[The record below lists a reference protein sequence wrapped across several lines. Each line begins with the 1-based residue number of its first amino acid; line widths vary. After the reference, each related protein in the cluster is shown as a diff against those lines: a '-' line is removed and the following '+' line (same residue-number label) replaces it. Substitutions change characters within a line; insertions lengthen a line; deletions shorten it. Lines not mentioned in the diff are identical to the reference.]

1 MNMKRLLSLV
11 AGAALVLAL
20 PVQAAAETMDA
31 SMAPSGMA
39 LVGDTLYV
47 ADVCHRAVWTVEDG
61 EAVLL
66 TGRTEVTDLSG
77 QPVAGY
83 NDGPFAQAAFSEPW
97 AIVPYDGGFLVSD
110 TGNHVLRYL
119 DLVEE
124 EVCTAAGTGRADFRD
139 GTGEQAAFDSPTGLA
154 VDSQGT
160 VYIADTGN
168 NVIRCMDE
176 DGKVTTYAGGEEGCT
191 LGNLETV
198 QFSGPTGLCWAD
210 GVLYVADTGN
220 HRIVAIADGEAAL
233 VAGAELPGEAAY
245 EGGYLNGPA
254 ELARFASPQG
264 VAVGADGTVYVADTG
279 NGAVRAIREGY
290 VTTLLSPDPSGTYP
304 ISPRSL
310 LCHGNALYMGDV
322 FAKVLV
328 SLPAKVAEPVFYDV
342 KEETWYAQAVRF
354 TTANGLFAG
363 IEEHVFAPD
372 IPMTRAMLV
381 TVLARLEGVDTTTGS
396 TWYEAGRQWA
406 MENGISDGTNM
417 DNPLTREQLATM
429 LWRYAGEPA
438 ASSLSGYADAA
449 GVSDWAA
456 QAMAWCVEQGII
468 GGTTATTLSPQ
479 TQATRAQVATILMR
493 FVESSG
499 RSSYSAGP

>member
-1 MNMKRLLSLV
+1 MNMKRLLSILTC
-11 AGAALVLAL
+11 AALAPVLTLPAL
-20 PVQAAAETMDA
+20 AAETVDT
-31 SMAPSGMA
+31 SMAPSGMTM
-39 LVGDTLYV
+39 VEDILYV
-47 ADVCHRAVWTVEDG
+47 TDTYHRAIWTVEDG
-61 EAVLL
+61 RVSLL

-77 QPVAGY
+77 QPVEGC
-83 NDGPFAQAAFSEPW
+83 NDGVFDQAAFSEPW
-97 AIVPYDGGFLVSD
+97 AIVAYNDGFLVSD

-119 DLVEE
+119 DMDKERVY
-124 EVCTAAGTGRADFRD
+124 TAAGTGKAGFRNN
-139 GTGEQAAFDSPTGLA
+139 TGEKATFDSPTGLA
-154 VDSQGT
+154 VDNQGI

-176 DGKVTTYAGGEEGCT
+176 DGKVTTYAGGEEGCA

-328 SLPAKVAEPVFYDV
+328 SLSAKVAGPVFYDV

-354 TTANGLFAG
+354 TAANGLFAG

-372 IPMTRAMLV
+372 IPMTRAMIV
-381 TVLARLEGVDTTTGS
+381 TVLARLEGVDTSGDP
-396 TWYEAGRQWA
+396 WYEAGRQWA
-406 MENGISDGTNM
+406 MEQGISDGTNM
-417 DNPLTREQLATM
+417 DASLTREQLATM
-429 LWRYAGEPA
+429 LWRYAGSPA
-438 ASSLSGYADAA
+438 VSADMSGYTDA
-449 GVSDWAA
+449 GTVSSYAQ

-479 TQATRAQVATILMR
+479 AEATRAQVATILMR
-493 FVESSG
+493 FIEG
-499 RSSYSAGP
+499 MA

>member
-1 MNMKRLLSLV
+1 MKRLLSILTC
-11 AGAALVLAL
+11 AALAPVLTLPAL
-20 PVQAAAETMDA
+20 AAETVDT
-31 SMAPSGMA
+31 SMAPSGMTM
-39 LVGDTLYV
+39 VEDILYV
-47 ADVCHRAVWTVEDG
+47 TDTYHRAIWTVEDG
-61 EAVLL
+61 RVSLL

-77 QPVAGY
+77 QPVEGC
-83 NDGPFAQAAFSEPW
+83 NDGVFDQAAFSEPW
-97 AIVPYDGGFLVSD
+97 AIVAYNDDFLVSD

-119 DLVEE
+119 DMDKERVY
-124 EVCTAAGTGRADFRD
+124 TAAGTGKAGFRNN
-139 GTGEQAAFDSPTGLA
+139 TGEKAAFDSPTGLA
-154 VDSQGT
+154 VDNQGT

-176 DGKVTTYAGGEEGCT
+176 DGKVTTYAGGEEGCA

-310 LCHGNALYMGDV
+310 LCHGNALYMGDDRNSGNGDNGGRQFR
-322 FAKVLV
+322 FASEKVDYIRRKVICDMLDFGIIILGKEPGPVSDQFFHSAGTSFPDPVISNPVLV
-328 SLPAKVAEPVFYDV
+328 Q
-342 KEETWYAQAVRF
+342 TG
-354 TTANGLFAG
+354 NG
-363 IEEHVFAPD
+363 
-372 IPMTRAMLV
+372 
-381 TVLARLEGVDTTTGS
+381 TVPFR
-396 TWYEAGRQWA
+396 
-406 MENGISDGTNM
+406 
-417 DNPLTREQLATM
+417 
-429 LWRYAGEPA
+429 
-438 ASSLSGYADAA
+438 
-449 GVSDWAA
+449 
-456 QAMAWCVEQGII
+456 
-468 GGTTATTLSPQ
+468 
-479 TQATRAQVATILMR
+479 
-493 FVESSG
+493 
-499 RSSYSAGP
+499 

>member
-1 MNMKRLLSLV
+1 MQRYFQKNFLQLSI
-11 AGAALVLAL
+11 
-20 PVQAAAETMDA
+20 
-31 SMAPSGMA
+31 
-39 LVGDTLYV
+39 
-47 ADVCHRAVWTVEDG
+47 DG
-61 EAVLL
+61 Y
-66 TGRTEVTDLSG
+66 R
-77 QPVAGY
+77 
-83 NDGPFAQAAFSEPW
+83 
-97 AIVPYDGGFLVSD
+97 
-110 TGNHVLRYL
+110 R
-119 DLVEE
+119 
-124 EVCTAAGTGRADFRD
+124 
-139 GTGEQAAFDSPTGLA
+139 
-154 VDSQGT
+154 
-160 VYIADTGN
+160 
-168 NVIRCMDE
+168 
-176 DGKVTTYAGGEEGCT
+176 
-191 LGNLETV
+191 
-198 QFSGPTGLCWAD
+198 
-210 GVLYVADTGN
+210 
-220 HRIVAIADGEAAL
+220 RIVAIADGEAAL

-328 SLPAKVAEPVFYDV
+328 SLSAKVAEPVFYDV

-354 TTANGLFAG
+354 TAANGLFAG